1 VSAFVLVKH
10 QFPKGWDEDHKI
22 RISAVEIAHEENLCQ
37 QWLVEMMVRG
47 ERVLVLLRLSGWEV
61 NKQYDNI

>member
-47 ERVLVLLRLSGWEV
+47 EGGEPIRRPS
-61 NKQYDNI
+61 